1 MPEPT
6 AARRRLLTTRERAS
20 SILQA
25 AATVFAER
33 GYDGSTV
40 DDVAAEAGVS
50 KLIVYRHFNSKRELY
65 LAILEQLRERLAEV
79 RPPASPP
86 SASDPRGAIDQAIAT
101 LTAEFA
107 VARQYPDA
115 YRLLYRHAVHEPDF
129 AEYVDGLT
137 ATSNARAEAMLA
149 SVGDATVRVWMGRLV
164 SRTVNEAFLD
174 WLDVGD
180 TSRDA
185 EMVHRVVHL
194 LGVMVGAA
202 MTGPAAITS

>member
-1 MPEPT
+1 MPEST

-20 SILQA
+20 SILEA

-40 DDVAAEAGVS
+40 DDVAAAAGVS

-86 SASDPRGAIDQAIAT
+86 TTADPRAAIEQAIAT
-101 LTAEFA
+101 LSAEFT
-107 VARQYPDA
+107 VARRYPDA
-115 YRLLYRHAVHEPDF
+115 YRLLHRHAVHEPDF
-129 AEYVDGLT
+129 AEYVAGLT
-137 ATSNARAEAMLA
+137 ATSHARAEGMLA
-149 SVGDATVRVWMGRLV
+149 GVADPTVRVWMGRLV
-164 SRTVNEAFLD
+164 SRTVNEAFLE

-180 TSRDA
+180 PSRDP
-185 EMVHRVVHL
+185 EMVRRVVHL

-202 MTGPAAITS
+202 IAGPAPLTG